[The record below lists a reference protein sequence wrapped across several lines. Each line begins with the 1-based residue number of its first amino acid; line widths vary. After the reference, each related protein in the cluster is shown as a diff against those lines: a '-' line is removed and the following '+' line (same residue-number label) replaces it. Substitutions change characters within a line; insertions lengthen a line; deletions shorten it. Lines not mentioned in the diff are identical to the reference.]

1 MAVRFTPGLSCL
13 LGLLLLWRLCIKE
26 NHWKGAA
33 VAAGVGLMRAGVMF
47 WAIFVIGWTAHESE
61 LLYLQKDCT
70 RPLIYL

>member
-1 MAVRFTPGLSCL
+1 M
-13 LGLLLLWRLCIKE
+13 
-26 NHWKGAA
+26 
-33 VAAGVGLMRAGVMF
+33 AAGVGLMRAGVMF